1 MIFNEN
7 LPIYVQIMDYIKS
20 QISSGELNE
29 GDKLPSVRELS
40 KQLKVNP
47 NTIQRTYQ
55 ELERD
60 AIVFTQR
67 GMGTFVTEDS
77 ELINMLKRDSV
88 VEIVEKFIKD
98 MNGLGYTNDELF
110 KTIKDFL
117 YKEVSEDENSRN

>member
-110 KTIKDFL
+110 KIIKDFL